1 MGTQKNRLNET
12 FKMIIKETDSSAF
25 KYFAYIVLVN
35 ADETSQHD
43 QTFVDWDVKYHLTH
57 KKNRK
62 HALFFKQFFN
72 LDVLKFQNSSR
83 SSQFALNGLQ
93 ET

>member
-1 MGTQKNRLNET
+1 
-12 FKMIIKETDSSAF
+12 MIIKETDSSAL
-25 KYFAYIVLVN
+25 KYFALLIYYWLN

-57 KKNRK
+57 MKNRK

-72 LDVLKFQNSSR
+72 LDVLKFQISSR

-93 ET
+93 QT